1 MKQNSV
7 GYRLGLQTRRFM
19 RWFSVQENR
28 LQQRGVPDWLVK
40 IPRYLLIAAVIGL
53 LLIGAFYLALF
64 LALMGFIAWFL
75 KTITAGNSDVS
86 QEMRLPDGY
95 HDAGPDG
102 PGVYSDGEWV
112 RRQ

>member
-28 LQQRGVPDWLVK
+28 LQQHGVPDWLVK
-40 IPRYLLIAAVIGL
+40 IPRYLLIAAIIGL

-64 LALMGFIAWFL
+64 LALMGFIAWCFSVFGR
-75 KTITAGNSDVS
+75 KNASVYP
-86 QEMRLPDGY
+86 PDEPLNGY
-95 HDAGPDG
+95 HSSGPEG
-102 PGVYSDGEWV
+102 PGFYYEDSRIDD
-112 RRQ
+112 